1 MNPPNPNATPPS
13 GGGGGGGGVGNAFN
27 PSSQG
32 ASTSSV
38 VTDTS
43 GAPAPDYKALL
54 QYLQFYQK
62 QMGGENSD
70 NK

>member
-1 MNPPNPNATPPS
+1 MNPPNPNATPP
-13 GGGGGGGGVGNAFN
+13 GGDVLDA
-27 PSSQG
+27 SAQG

-62 QMGGENSD
+62 QMGGANPD

>member
-1 MNPPNPNATPPS
+1 MNPPNPNATPP
-13 GGGGGGGGVGNAFN
+13 GGDVLDA
-27 PSSQG
+27 SAQG
-32 ASTSSV
+32 ASTSTV

-62 QMGGENSD
+62 QMGGTNPD

>member
-1 MNPPNPNATPPS
+1 MNPPNPNATPP
-13 GGGGGGGGVGNAFN
+13 GGDVFDA
-27 PSSQG
+27 SAQG

-38 VTDTS
+38 VADTS

-62 QMGGENSD
+62 QMGGANHD

>member
-13 GGGGGGGGVGNAFN
+13 GGGGNAF
-27 PSSQG
+27 SATSQG
-32 ASTSSV
+32 TSTSSV

-62 QMGGENSD
+62 QMGGANPEN
-70 NK
+70 K